1 MRRRKLINE
10 DEDNEDQASSSCHLA
25 PDTMYLAGRH
35 LMSSRAHRCYRST
48 TTNQSDSPW
57 LWSSSG
63 IAFSKLSSSYLILFV
78 VVALICPSSA
88 SGYQSPGALDYNG
101 LPPVEEENSLNNLE
115 EGPTYQALEELA
127 NTLANEGSEE
137 EQEANENEP
146 LIPWPY
152 LLDSRPRR
160 SHLHQDE
167 HLLRFGK
174 RSSSPM
180 ANYANQPLDE
190 ENVEPRN
197 ARSGNHLLR
206 FSRSGQD
213 HLLRF
218 SKRNGAHLL
227 RFNRAHDDA
236 HMLRFGRSNT
246 EEPDSQ
252 QYRSA
257 RAGEEHLLR
266 FSRSGGDHLLRFS
279 RGDKDHLL
287 RFSRSSPDHL
297 LRFSRTP
304 GKMLRSVRTPE
315 LLKRFQTDV
324 SGDGTDFNR
333 INRMVSNDHLLRF
346 SRSGADHLLRFSKRS
361 ADDFEDTDKDTNNL
375 NDNDNS
381 HLLRFA
387 RDSNDVDRA
396 QHIGSQNR
404 FTRQDSHLLRFA

>member
-25 PDTMYLAGRH
+25 PDTMYHLSGQH
-35 LMSSRAHRCYRST
+35 LMSPRTPRYRSS
-48 TTNQSDSPW
+48 TNQSDSRW
-57 LWSSSG
+57 LCSSLG
-63 IAFSKLSSSYLILFV
+63 ITLSFSSSYLILIV
-78 VVALICPSSA
+78 VVALICPSV
-88 SGYQSPGALDYNG
+88 SGYQSPGALEYNE
-101 LPPVEEENSLNNLE
+101 LAPVEQESSQESSDVV
-115 EGPTYQALEELA
+115 PTYEALEELA
-127 NTLANEGSEE
+127 NTLASEGSEE
-137 EQEANENEP
+137 DQGDNENGFQ
-146 LIPWPY
+146 IPWSY

-174 RSSSPM
+174 RAQSPM

-190 ENVEPRN
+190 DNVEPR
-197 ARSGNHLLR
+197 ASRSGNHLLR
-206 FSRSGQD
+206 FSRSGPD

-218 SKRNGAHLL
+218 SKRDGAHLL

-236 HMLRFGRSNT
+236 HMLRFGRSHPD
-246 EEPDSQ
+246 EPDTQ

-279 RGDKDHLL
+279 RGDEDHLL

-304 GKMLRSVRTPE
+304 GKMLRAVRTPE
-315 LLKRFQTDV
+315 LLKRFQTDL
-324 SGDGTDFNR
+324 GDDGTDFNR
-333 INRMVSNDHLLRF
+333 MNRMVSNDHLLRF

-361 ADDFEDTDKDTNNL
+361 ASNADDDDDNN
-375 NDNDNS
+375 NDDS

-387 RDSNDVDRA
+387 RDSSNMDSA
-396 QHIGSQNR
+396 QNGPQNR